1 MREFSPNEYERAF
14 ENWLID
20 NHVEYVSGR
29 EHKKTTFGK
38 LKVKSF
44 DFLLYPPNQQK
55 IIAEVKGRSFK
66 GTTLAKLAG
75 LECWVTAGD
84 VEGLARWQELLG
96 PGHAAVFVF
105 AYKIENIDVDFD
117 GRDFYEYA
125 GRRYIFFA
133 VRLDDY
139 RRLMVRRSPKWR
151 TVTLP
156 AGDFRRC
163 AVQTQQL
170 LS

>member
-1 MREFSPNEYERAF
+1 MRDFSPNEYERAF

-29 EHKKTTFGK
+29 EHKKTAFGH
-38 LKVKSF
+38 LK
-44 DFLLYPPNQQK
+44 
-55 IIAEVKGRSFK
+55 
-66 GTTLAKLAG
+66 AKLAG

-84 VEGLARWQELLG
+84 VDGLARWQELLG

-117 GRDFYEYA
+117 GRDFYDYV

-139 RRLMVRRSPKWR
+139 RRCMVRRSPKWR

-156 AGDFRRC
+156 AEDFRRC

-170 LS
+170 LL